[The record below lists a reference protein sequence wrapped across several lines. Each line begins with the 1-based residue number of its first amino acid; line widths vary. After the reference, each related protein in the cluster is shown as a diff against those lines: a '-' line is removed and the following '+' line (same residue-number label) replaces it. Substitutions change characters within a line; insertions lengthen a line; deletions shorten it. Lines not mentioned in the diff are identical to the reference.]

1 MEGERRRKRRR
12 EYMGTLYFLINF
24 SVNLNNSLLIK
35 KNTCIQKGLK
45 NMYTHIY
52 LNSIFILLHFL
63 LFLGF
68 LAIGVS
74 WFILKNFFKN
84 NYAKQNE
91 KKNGI
96 NKLII

>member
-1 MEGERRRKRRR
+1 
-12 EYMGTLYFLINF
+12 
-24 SVNLNNSLLIK
+24 
-35 KNTCIQKGLK
+35 
-45 NMYTHIY
+45 MYTHIY

-91 KKNGI
+91 KKMA
-96 NKLII
+96 

>member
-1 MEGERRRKRRR
+1 
-12 EYMGTLYFLINF
+12 
-24 SVNLNNSLLIK
+24 
-35 KNTCIQKGLK
+35 
-45 NMYTHIY
+45 MYTHIY

-91 KKNGI
+91 KKKWHKQTDNMI
-96 NKLII
+96 